1 MSSNFTSEE
10 TTALSYFSGIYDI
23 SGIRPTDKIRDEM
36 KELAHDFSFISYQL
50 RCHEYFP
57 TIDIRSMSRVWQEI
71 IDCIRESWVLFS
83 QEDKDYVLQDA
94 DYVGDFHKYIDIYN
108 DEECLCEQCFVN
120 RGVLEIDVLE
130 GGDQLYY
137 EYYDGNHNHIEN
149 CGGESRQW
157 NEEYNTNSSELS
169 DTPIFLPYESDMS
182 SSSFFH
188 QFSLD
193 SLYD

>member
-1 MSSNFTSEE
+1 M
-10 TTALSYFSGIYDI
+10 
-23 SGIRPTDKIRDEM
+23 
-36 KELAHDFSFISYQL
+36 
-50 RCHEYFP
+50 
-57 TIDIRSMSRVWQEI
+57 
-71 IDCIRESWVLFS
+71 RESWSLLI
-83 QEDKDYVLQDA
+83 QEDKDYMLKNKEFFI
-94 DYVGDFHKYIDIYN
+94 GSDFYKYIDLYN
-108 DEECLCEQCFVN
+108 DEECFCEQCFVN